1 VLTLCSLL
9 DFSVQELFG
18 LKRSNRSDQENSYE
32 RMKAIILAQK
42 RLPMQLFCL
51 PTTANNSSEMAWLPE
66 RPIGPRLSEDAFAHS
81 VKVVHG
87 GFVMEPACLTYCFFA
102 WPLHSST
109 LSFCLNIPSKNGVHP
124 HITLDLARSTNMGN
138 LDLLVYMN
146 ASAQA
151 HALLTDSRKNG
162 AAFLITDRQNDSVK
176 VKYLCSLNFRNCW
189 EAHGSVGAPDYI
201 AAAAVSKKVSVCI
214 SGKKNRS
221 LSVLVSR

>member
-1 VLTLCSLL
+1 MLTLCSLL

-18 LKRSNRSDQENSYE
+18 LKRSNRSDQENRYE

-51 PTTANNSSEMAWLPE
+51 RATANNNNEMAWLPE

-81 VKVVHG
+81 VKVIRG
-87 GFVMEPACLTYCFFA
+87 GFVMGPACLTSCFFTR
-102 WPLHSST
+102 PLHSST

-124 HITLDLARSTNMGN
+124 HVTLDLPRRSNMGN
-138 LDLLVYMN
+138 LDLLVYIN

-151 HALLTDSRKNG
+151 HALLTDFRKNG
-162 AAFLITDRQNDSVK
+162 AAFLVTDRQNDSVK
-176 VKYLCSLNFRNCW
+176 VKYLCSLSFRNCW
-189 EAHGSVGAPDYI
+189 EAHRSVSAPDYI

-214 SGKKNRS
+214 SGKKTDH
-221 LSVLVSR
+221 